1 MLSGRRANG
10 EIDSRRSIALNHL
23 MQPGEALGVAAQV
36 AVTLAG
42 FAGIVVVF
50 RPQSVHQWSALDK
63 FRLQLLLTNSAL
75 PLADALFG
83 MFLLTVTPSIPSIW
97 QWCSGVAFSAQ
108 VLVIVLVRNPM
119 RNIPREHFATVN
131 RFLYYGVALL
141 GTAAMALQSIN
152 MTRWNLFWPF
162 FAMIFMHLIAALA
175 QFVRMVLLPPHND

>member
-1 MLSGRRANG
+1 
-10 EIDSRRSIALNHL
+10 
-23 MQPGEALGVAAQV
+23 MQPSEALGVAAQV

-83 MFLLTVTPSIPSIW
+83 MLLLTVTPPIASIW

-108 VLVIVLVRNPM
+108 ILVVVLVRNPT
-119 RNIPREHFATVN
+119 RHIPREQFASIN
-131 RFLYYGVALL
+131 KFLYYGVALM
-141 GTAAMALQSIN
+141 GTAAMALQAIN
-152 MTRWNLFWPF
+152 MARWNLFWPF

-175 QFVRMVLLPPHND
+175 QFIRMVLLPPHDK